1 MFKGLTTLKIIL
13 PLLLLLSACSDEPA
27 DPITEPENKTTDNT
41 QEVTNAKATVEKEL
55 TAKIQHNDVATQSVI
70 QDDSSTI
77 KKEATQDY
85 SNRKIEVL
93 DIAERSFDGGNAIAV
108 TLSVPLNPAVKHD
121 DYFSLTRQSDK
132 NSGASVDDSIVLS
145 KNNKVVYF
153 PFVEPSSSYKLTVYK
168 GLTANNGSKLQKD
181 ALKEIETRSV
191 IASYNFA
198 SKGSFLPL
206 NQHNGLPIELVNIKD
221 INVDYFKVPEDKV
234 VEFLANQS
242 DFQDKIHRYYVH
254 AYLYQ

>member
-1 MFKGLTTLKIIL
+1 M
-13 PLLLLLSACSDEPA
+13 
-27 DPITEPENKTTDNT
+27 
-41 QEVTNAKATVEKEL
+41 
-55 TAKIQHNDVATQSVI
+55 
-70 QDDSSTI
+70 
-77 KKEATQDY
+77 
-85 SNRKIEVL
+85 
-93 DIAERSFDGGNAIAV
+93 
-108 TLSVPLNPAVKHD
+108 
-121 DYFSLTRQSDK
+121 
-132 NSGASVDDSIVLS
+132 
-145 KNNKVVYF
+145 
-153 PFVEPSSSYKLTVYK
+153 
-168 GLTANNGSKLQKD
+168 
-181 ALKEIETRSV
+181 KEIETRSV